1 MTNNPYKQPLYRF
14 EVLRHTLHEP
24 GQIMTRPADIS
35 AHFNYLSSYDREHM
49 VRLDL
54 NGAHEAI
61 GYETISIGTDNMT
74 VVSPKE
80 VFRGALLTGANCIAL
95 VHNHP
100 SGQTQPSQEDIA
112 IAKQL
117 KQAGDL
123 LSMPVLDFIIVGRNS
138 DFYSLVE
145 NSML

>member
-1 MTNNPYKQPLYRF
+1 MTDNPHRHTFYRF
-14 EVLRHTLHEP
+14 EVIRHTLHEP
-24 GQIMTRPADIS
+24 GQIMNHPADIS
-35 AHFNYLSSYDREHM
+35 AQFNFLYSYDREHM
-49 VRLDL
+49 VRLDM
-54 NGAHEAI
+54 NGAHETI
-61 GYETISIGTDNMT
+61 GYETVSIGTDNMT

-80 VFRGALLTGANCIAL
+80 IFRGALLTGANCIAL

-100 SGQTQPSQEDIA
+100 SGQTKPSQEDIA

-123 LSMPVLDFIIVGRNS
+123 LSIPVLDFIIISRNS
-138 DFYSLVE
+138 DFYSFVE